1 MTSFLGF
8 GIYVEKSPQITGM
21 KRWMWFSTLYS
32 NYSKVLKY
40 KEMNDISNA
49 WNLKHIM
56 NISESKR
63 PSLFSSIATDQT
75 IHCRLVLF
83 VLAYHKYVNK
93 CTTHNKRMVFLQI
106 IV

>member
-8 GIYVEKSPQITGM
+8 GIYIEKSPQNNGNEES
-21 KRWMWFSTLYS
+21 WMWFSTLYS

-40 KEMNDISNA
+40 KEMNDTSNA
-49 WNLKHIM
+49 WNLKRIM

-75 IHCRLVLF
+75 IHCR
-83 VLAYHKYVNK
+83 
-93 CTTHNKRMVFLQI
+93 
-106 IV
+106 